1 MQWAIRISGAPLETT
16 RYFPFPILCT
26 VVIILRSEEKGISKT
41 RGYSASS
48 SVFET
53 GVACTSAAS
62 VGSPCT
68 APPETVQLLHSTA
81 NFKRFWPSAESI
93 RSFPEAVASSTTV
106 IRFCVKVPVLSE
118 QMTLALPSVS
128 TAGIRRTIPRFAAI
142 RRTPMANTMVT
153 TAGRPSGIAA
163 TAKLMEIK
171 NISNGLICWN
181 SPHQEDHRT
190 DD

>member
-1 MQWAIRISGAPLETT
+1 MGRIPAFRQSATASFASGRGGSIIRSTHKRSGPFPSWHDRLAATEDLYTQRPTHAAPGAPSLRSAPRLTGWCNGPSGYPAPLW
-16 RYFPFPILCT
+16 RPPVFPIPNFMYSGHHLA
-26 VVIILRSEEKGISKT
+26 LGGKGDLQN

-106 IRFCVKVPVLSE
+106 IRFCVKVPSC
-118 QMTLALPSVS
+118 QS
-128 TAGIRRTIPRFAAI
+128 R
-142 RRTPMANTMVT
+142 
-153 TAGRPSGIAA
+153 
-163 TAKLMEIK
+163 
-171 NISNGLICWN
+171 
-181 SPHQEDHRT
+181 
-190 DD
+190 